1 MHQTSSG
8 TAPETDPRARAHAWR
23 PPRRGAPSWLLPV
36 LLAGVVL
43 ALTSCRYQRTGSGSP
58 GVGDDE
64 AALLDRI
71 ERERAHTNLRYAAE
85 KERLEEASRS
95 PRALDLDGVGSLII
109 HRVELLG
116 GVDRPYLRAR
126 FTYVNTSGRSVPLP
140 TISLVALSPAG
151 RPVAE
156 GARFLERTIGKYLE
170 PDTSYTAWVDCDIG
184 ELYLAPGWDWTMDV
198 AFDE

>member
-1 MHQTSSG
+1 
-8 TAPETDPRARAHAWR
+8 
-23 PPRRGAPSWLLPV
+23 V

-43 ALTSCRYQRTGSGSP
+43 ALTSCASGRGGP
-58 GVGDDE
+58 GADGAVEDE

-85 KERLEEASRS
+85 KARLEEDAGS
-95 PRALDLDGVGSLII
+95 PRALDLDGLGSLII

-126 FTYVNTSGRSVPLP
+126 FTYVNTSGRTVPLP

-151 RPVAE
+151 RPVAGGE
-156 GARFLERTIGKYLE
+156 RFLERTIGKYLE

-184 ELYLAPGWDWTMDV
+184 ELYLVPGWDWTMDV
-198 AFDE
+198 SFEE